1 MATNRV
7 PIRRLSK
14 GRITPE
20 AINAWKR
27 CDSDAP
33 HLALGLAPWEQS
45 PLPEEVTSLGVSEDN
60 PPDPKNIGAWDSSYD
75 KAIKLQ
81 RKLVATVGWP
91 DCRAAYEAN
100 LKEAK
105 EWAAYCAKL
114 VKHPELG
121 GQGTGCDPVSRRA
134 ALKEAQK
141 RVAYRKKL
149 LADLDHEAEA
159 E

>member
-27 CDSDAP
+27 CDSDAL

-91 DCRAAYEAN
+91 DCRAAYERGERMGRLLRQAS
-100 LKEAK
+100 EAPRTR
-105 EWAAYCAKL
+105 WPRHRL
-114 VKHPELG
+114 
-121 GQGTGCDPVSRRA
+121 
-134 ALKEAQK
+134 
-141 RVAYRKKL
+141 
-149 LADLDHEAEA
+149 
-159 E
+159 